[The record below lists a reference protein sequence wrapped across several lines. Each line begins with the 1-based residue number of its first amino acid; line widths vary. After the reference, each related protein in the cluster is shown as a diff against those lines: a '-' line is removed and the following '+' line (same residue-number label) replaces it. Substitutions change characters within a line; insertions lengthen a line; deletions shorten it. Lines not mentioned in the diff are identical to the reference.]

1 MGKNLC
7 DRSTVMTQKK
17 FKRHINSLEIIFDFI
32 GEFVARHKLDE
43 SISFAINLAVEELFT
58 NMVKYHADNPHDIL
72 IDLSKDANKV
82 IVALTDYEV
91 APYDIKQAKV
101 YDSTQPLAEREA
113 GGVGI
118 HLVKKFMDK
127 IDYEYQDGTSKI
139 TLIKIIK

>member
-1 MGKNLC
+1 MK
-7 DRSTVMTQKK
+7 KK
-17 FKRHINSLEIIFDFI
+17 FKRHINSLENIFEFL
-32 GEFVARHKLDE
+32 GEFAARHKLNE

-58 NMVKYHADNPHDIL
+58 NMMKYRADNPNDIL

-91 APYDIKQAKV
+91 EPYDIKQAKA
-101 YDSTQPLAEREA
+101 YDHKQPLAEREA

-118 HLVKKFMDK
+118 HLVKKFIDE

-139 TLIKIIK
+139 TLIKYLEKKDV